1 MSDWETGATAPTLR
15 VLYQAG
21 VALSPHSIVA
31 NLEEYAGEA
40 PSVIEVQETL
50 EGLDEQELVRRLDR
64 PEEYYVITEHGID
77 YVETEVDSES
87 LGFID

>member
-1 MSDWETGATAPTLR
+1 MAEWETDATAPTMR

-40 PSVIEVQETL
+40 PSVVETQETL
-50 EGLDEQELVRRLDR
+50 EALEAEGMVRRLDR
-64 PEEYYVITEHGID
+64 PEEYYVITEHGAD
-77 YVETEVDSES
+77 YVETEIDSEAF
-87 LGFID
+87 GFIG

>member
-1 MSDWETGATAPTLR
+1 MADWETDATDPTMR

-40 PSVIEVQETL
+40 PSVVEVQETL
-50 EGLDEQELVRRLDR
+50 EALESEGLVRRLDH
-64 PEEYYVITEHGID
+64 PEEYYVITEHGSD
-77 YVETEVDSES
+77 YVETEIDTES

>member
-1 MSDWETGATAPTLR
+1 MTDWQTDATDPAMR

-40 PSVIEVQETL
+40 PTVVETQETL
-50 EGLDEQELVRRLDR
+50 EALEEEGMVRRLDR
-64 PEEYYVITEHGID
+64 PEEYYVITDHGRD
-77 YVETEVDSES
+77 YVETEIDDEAF
-87 LGFID
+87 GFID